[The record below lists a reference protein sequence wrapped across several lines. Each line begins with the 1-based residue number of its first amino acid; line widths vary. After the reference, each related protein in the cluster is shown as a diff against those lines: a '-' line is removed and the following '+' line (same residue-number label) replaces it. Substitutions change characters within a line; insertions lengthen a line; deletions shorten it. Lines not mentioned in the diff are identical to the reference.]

1 MSILTPRTHNCE
13 PLMGEDLA
21 DLNWPASQ
29 HFPGAWAEVCVS
41 GCKRGCSYALCYTLL
56 DV

>member
-21 DLNWPASQ
+21 DLNRPASQ
-29 HFPGAWAEVCVS
+29 PSPGVPGLRSV
-41 GCKRGCSYALCYTLL
+41 
-56 DV
+56 